1 MSLFRKTVSIR
12 CSGDKNSQCPS
23 CINNTPL
30 PAHKRHCPDPNCGS
44 SVIEDTVPNVP
55 AIAVLMGLLVVSGG
69 SIGYLFWQRL
79 PNIPTTKT
87 SSTTSI
93 IPTPTQTPTPTNSAV
108 STPNSTPKPQSTET
122 PTSQISPSVTPTPTP
137 GGEEVVVLPLPPP
150 SVDEIQNAIIKLE
163 AMGTNKILEFP
174 IKGKPNYMMVGFSDS
189 NTNLGLTTKT
199 VRIIL
204 QESLK
209 NNGKFPE
216 GSQITPI
223 LKNKDTKERSFDD
236 KISQNEFLSRIVR
249 TINNTKTIQN

>member
-12 CSGDKNSQCPS
+12 CSGDKNSQCQ
-23 CINNTPL
+23 NFRNKTPL
-30 PAHKRHCPDPNCGS
+30 PAHKRHCPNSSCGS

-55 AIAVLMGLLVVSGG
+55 AIAALTMGLLVVSIG

-79 PNIPTTKT
+79 PN
-87 SSTTSI
+87 
-93 IPTPTQTPTPTNSAV
+93 
-108 STPNSTPKPQSTET
+108 
-122 PTSQISPSVTPTPTP
+122 TP

-189 NTNLGLTTKT
+189 NTNFGLTTKT

-216 GSQITPI
+216 DSQITPI
-223 LKNKDTKERSFDD
+223 LENKDKKDKQERSFDK
-236 KISQNEFLSRIVR
+236 KISKNEFLSRIVR
-249 TINNTKTIQN
+249 AINNTKTIHN